1 MADEY
6 STPRN
11 VRVDD
16 DRWRAFGV
24 AVGIRSRSPWM
35 SDFID
40 AVLHAPQAW
49 REFRAL
55 AEVRGE
61 TFPAALVKAIRLYKD
76 AA

>member
-1 MADEY
+1 MADPY
-6 STPRN
+6 SPHRN
-11 VRVDD
+11 VRVDQS
-16 DRWRAFGV
+16 RWKAFGV
-24 AVGIRSRSPWM
+24 AVGVRKRSAWL

-55 AEVRGE
+55 AEARGE
-61 TFPAALVKAIRLYKD
+61 TFPAALVRAIRLYKD

>member
-1 MADEY
+1 MADEH
-6 STPRN
+6 SPPRN

-16 DRWRAFGV
+16 DRWRDFGAV
-24 AVGIRSRSPWM
+24 VGIRKRGPWI

-40 AVLHAPQAW
+40 SVLHAPQAW

-55 AEVRGE
+55 AEARGE
-61 TFPAALVKAIRLYKD
+61 TFPAALVRAIRLYKD